1 MTRLHAV
8 GNALSIVF
16 DFVAGAFISTRALT
30 FWIYEAYRLSWA
42 RGPLFPSVA
51 GDDGFRGMH
60 FFVLVE
66 ELVKQHVV
74 DLFVVAVYGSPFL
87 PCVTSWVASLGAR
100 PDKRKAATS

>member
-16 DFVAGAFISTRALT
+16 DFVAGAFISIRAPA
-30 FWIYEAYRLSWA
+30 FWICEPYRLSRV
-42 RGPLFPSVA
+42 RGPPFPSVA

-60 FFVLVE
+60 FLVLVE

-74 DLFVVAVYGSPFL
+74 DLFVVAVYGFTIP
-87 PCVTSWVASLGAR
+87 AMRHELGR
-100 PDKRKAATS
+100 ISRCKTG

>member
-1 MTRLHAV
+1 
-8 GNALSIVF
+8 
-16 DFVAGAFISTRALT
+16 
-30 FWIYEAYRLSWA
+30 
-42 RGPLFPSVA
+42 
-51 GDDGFRGMH
+51 MH